1 MECGLMGLPFFLSGL
16 KKILKV
22 NLGMYN
28 PYGILKFC

>member
-1 MECGLMGLPFFLSGL
+1 MGLPFFLSGL

-28 PYGILKFC
+28 PYGFLNFVRS